1 MYRLTAYCDL
11 NNTFSPRG
19 SFATRNT
26 TYSVNRVKFYSG
38 FINGIFCDSWI
49 LGAGLLEVVI
59 TYDQWQPVKL
69 LR

>member
-1 MYRLTAYCDL
+1 MHRLTAYCDL
-11 NNTFSPRG
+11 NNIFPQEAVLQLG
-19 SFATRNT
+19 TRHIQ
-26 TYSVNRVKFYSG
+26 SIEFYSG